1 MQESDVRFIFVLVF
15 YFVDGEEPATLE
27 FIYDDRIIYDK
38 FLVACLASA
47 GPVAPKLNAQVEK
60 IALTINAWFL
70 LQPDLLR
77 LQDQV
82 HQPDQLRQPRQPR
95 QPRQLHQ
102 RRQLRQPLPLDIT
115 TYKGLTL
122 QSKGLAWITALV

>member
-1 MQESDVRFIFVLVF
+1 V
-15 YFVDGEEPATLE
+15 TLASVAVE
-27 FIYDDRIIYDK
+27 RARSARIQ
-38 FLVACLASA
+38 FACLASA

-122 QSKGLAWITALV
+122 QSKVLTWITALV

>member
-1 MQESDVRFIFVLVF
+1 MPESNVRFLFVSVF
-15 YFVDGEEPATLE
+15 CFVDGEEPASLE
-27 FIYDDRIIYDK
+27 FIYDDRIIIYDK
-38 FLVACLASA
+38 FVVACLASA

-122 QSKGLAWITALV
+122 QSKVKY

>member
-1 MQESDVRFIFVLVF
+1 MQESNVRFLFAFVF
-15 YFVDGEEPATLE
+15 YFVAGEEPASVE
-27 FIYDDRIIYDK
+27 FIYDKIIYGK
-38 FLVACLASA
+38 FLVACLVSA

-82 HQPDQLRQPRQPR
+82 HQPDQLRQL
-95 QPRQLHQ
+95 RQLLQ
-102 RRQLRQPLPLDIT
+102 PPQPLPLNSLHTKDSLCKAK
-115 TYKGLTL
+115 YWLGLRLSLIDHT
-122 QSKGLAWITALV
+122 I

>member
-1 MQESDVRFIFVLVF
+1 V
-15 YFVDGEEPATLE
+15 TLASVAVE
-27 FIYDDRIIYDK
+27 RARSARIQ
-38 FLVACLASA
+38 FACLASA

-82 HQPDQLRQPRQPR
+82 HQPDQLRLQDQVHQPDQRR
-95 QPRQLHQ
+95 Q
-102 RRQLRQPLPLDIT
+102 RRQLRQPPQPQPLNIT
-115 TYKGLTL
+115 TYIQRTHFAKQSIGLDY
-122 QSKGLAWITALV
+122 GLV